1 MQKYRDGIPRR
12 HDDAMSYYSL
22 YTNKN
27 ANLQSC
33 EIIGQSHWAFDVNP
47 IFGRDSNTQRC
58 GECIIL
64 VFLFFFICFC
74 FQFKPQMVCR
84 RTIGVGLKCVHHT

>member
-1 MQKYRDGIPRR
+1 MQKYRDGIPCR

-64 VFLFFFICFC
+64 VLLVFFYLFLFSIQTTEWCAGA
-74 FQFKPQMVCR
+74 QSA
-84 RTIGVGLKCVHHT
+84 